1 MIAARHKVS
10 GTVSTGF
17 RRNQMKWAKHIPSGA
32 DERDADVAAGG
43 YPFGNV
49 RLIRLPGQ
57 DLCFCPAV
65 SDRRHLHKRT
75 AVTVELQAN
84 AIRRTG
90 SGEYAVRDLVS
101 HTARIKRQIVF
112 AKIFKSNALRPPSQ
126 NFLMSLQAYAE
137 VSYQIQR
144 LNIGRAPEQ
153 RPAGNGYFC
162 PSERVPQGSPI
173 F

>member
-1 MIAARHKVS
+1 
-10 GTVSTGF
+10 
-17 RRNQMKWAKHIPSGA
+17 MKWAKHIPSGA

-43 YPFGNV
+43 YPSVMSASYGSQA
-49 RLIRLPGQ
+49 RIC
-57 DLCFCPAV
+57 CFCPAV

-153 RPAGNGYFC
+153 RPAVTGI
-162 PSERVPQGSPI
+162 SAL
-173 F
+173 